1 MSKDEKMEE
10 KDKKITILINNKPYK
25 APKPTMTGMEIK
37 ELGGG
42 PLDYWLILN
51 VKSPDPVAGG
61 DDRQIQDAE
70 VVDLKSGMHFRILNP
85 ATFGVEHEYEFAS
98 AA

>member
-1 MSKDEKMEE
+1 MSKEE
-10 KDKKITILINNKPYK
+10 KEKKEEKEHKITILINQTPYE
-25 APKPTMTGMEIK
+25 APKPAMTGMEIK

-42 PLDYWLILN
+42 PMDYWLILN

-61 DDRQIQDAE
+61 DDKTIKDAE

-85 ATFGVEHEYEFAS
+85 ATFGA
-98 AA
+98 